1 MDRQHPKRRQPVAE
15 KELPIYHVD
24 AFTDR
29 VFGGNPAAVIILQE
43 WLPDEVLQ
51 AVAAENNLSET
62 AFINLGADPFGL
74 RWLTPST
81 EVDLCGHA
89 TLAAAHV
96 LFNHIHISGSELR
109 FATLSG
115 ILTVRRAGELLAM
128 NFPAL
133 PANPVP
139 PPEGLSAS
147 LGSVPIEVLEAR
159 DLLAVYPS
167 EEDILSLTPDFR
179 ALEKLDAP
187 GIIVTAPGRDCHF
200 VSRFFAPRIGIPE
213 DPVTG
218 SAHCTLVPYWAGRLN
233 RKEFSARQLSKRR
246 GEMLCE
252 LKGDRVLIFGKAAD
266 YLQGRIRI

>member
-1 MDRQHPKRRQPVAE
+1 VPE

-29 VFGGNPAAVIILQE
+29 VFGGNPAAVVTLRE

-62 AFINLGADPFGL
+62 AFVKLAAEPFGL
-74 RWLTPST
+74 RWFTPST

-96 LFNHIHISGSELR
+96 LFNHIRRTGGELR
-109 FATLSG
+109 FNTLSG
-115 ILTVRRAGELLAM
+115 ILTVRRSGEHLAM
-128 NFPAL
+128 DFPAL
-133 PANPVP
+133 PAKPVVS
-139 PPEGLSAS
+139 PEGLSAA
-147 LGSVPIEVLEAR
+147 LGSDPLEVLKAR

-218 SAHCTLVPYWAGRLN
+218 SAHCTLVPYWAGILH
-233 RKEFSARQLSKRR
+233 RKEFSARQLSRRR
-246 GEMLCE
+246 GEVLCE
-252 LKGDRVLIFGKAAD
+252 MKGDRVLISGKAAD